1 MATTTGTFNFYHHVS
16 ERAGDGGIDFDND
29 SFEALLTTSLHTPA
43 DSDTAIAD
51 IDNEVSGNGFLV
63 PVGHRPGYAR
73 QTLTSVTW
81 NRASGV
87 TTFDSADPV
96 FTASG
101 GSIVARNWHVRDT
114 TGDLLIA
121 YGLLDNTP
129 ADVTTTDGNTL
140 TIQVNASGWFTS
152 DSS

>member
-16 ERAGDGGIDFDND
+16 ERGGDGGIDFDND
-29 SFEALLTTSLHTPA
+29 AFEALLTTVTHVPA
-43 DSDTAIAD
+43 DSDTTISD
-51 IDNEVSGNGFLV
+51 IDNEVTGN
-63 PVGHRPGYAR
+63 GYAR

-81 NRASGV
+81 VRAAGV

-101 GSIVARNWHVRDT
+101 GSIVARNWHTRST
-114 TGDLLIA
+114 TADLLIA